1 MLCSLR
7 ASATLPRARLSSGRA
22 AAALKAA
29 SISTTA
35 ARRQASPAPEPP
47 KMVKL
52 TVNGKEV
59 EVVQGTSLI
68 QACQKAGAVIPHFC
82 YHERVR
88 ATAMD
93 PCGVQD

>member
-1 MLCSLR
+1 MLR
-7 ASATLPRARLSSGRA
+7 AFKASAYVPRVHRTGGAGVACAR
-22 AAALKAA
+22 A
-29 SISTTA
+29 SFSTTA
-35 ARRQASPAPEPP
+35 AARQAAPAPEPP

>member
-1 MLCSLR
+1 
-7 ASATLPRARLSSGRA
+7 
-22 AAALKAA
+22 
-29 SISTTA
+29 
-35 ARRQASPAPEPP
+35 
-47 KMVKL
+47 MVKL